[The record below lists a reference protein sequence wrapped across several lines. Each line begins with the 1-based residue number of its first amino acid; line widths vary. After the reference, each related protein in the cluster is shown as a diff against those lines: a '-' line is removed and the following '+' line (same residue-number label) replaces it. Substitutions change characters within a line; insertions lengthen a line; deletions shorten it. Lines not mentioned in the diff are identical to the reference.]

1 MKTFVKKVIM
11 PVVFAALIWFTVS
24 EHGGF
29 VNNLLDYVYGQ
40 NYYFVAAP
48 DEPDYTAETTE
59 QYWIVTGEYKPVA
72 DQYEAAIFQQ
82 QTWSSYE
89 EDEGEVLYLV
99 LEITEENGKDGPD
112 ACAPEGCFHDHEI
125 VMAPEGAMH
134 PTIKLSLNPIEYS
147 CFIVDGGPYCG
158 FEQERTPGVG
168 YDFIP
173 KLLVTYKP
181 NLTLTVF
188 SNLR

>member
-11 PVVFAALIWFTVS
+11 PAVFAALIWFTVS

-29 VNNLLDYVYGQ
+29 VNNLMDYVSGQ

-48 DEPDYTAETTE
+48 DGLDYTAETTG
-59 QYWIVTGEYKPVA
+59 QYWYVTGENKPVA
-72 DQYEAAIFQQ
+72 NKSQTTIFQP
-82 QTWSSYE
+82 QTWNSYE
-89 EDEGEVLYLV
+89 GDESELLFMV
-99 LEITEENGKDGPD
+99 LEITEEYGKDGQD
-112 ACAPEGCFHDHEI
+112 VCAPGGNFNDHEI
-125 VMAPEGAMH
+125 VMVPEGAMH
-134 PTIKLSLNPIEYS
+134 PPIKFSLKPIDCS

-158 FEQERTPGVG
+158 FEHERTPGVD

>member
-1 MKTFVKKVIM
+1 MKTFAKKVIM
-11 PVVFAALIWFTVS
+11 PAVFAAIVCFTLT
-24 EHGGF
+24 EQNEF
-29 VNNLLDYVYGQ
+29 VQRFLTKIYGQ
-40 NYYFVAAP
+40 DYFFVAVP
-48 DEPDYTAETTE
+48 DGPDYTAETTG
-59 QYWIVTGEYKPVA
+59 QYWYVTGEYKPVA
-72 DQYEAAIFQQ
+72 NKSQTTTFQP

-89 EDEGEVLYLV
+89 GDEGELLFLV
-99 LEITEENGKDGPD
+99 LEITEEYGKDGPD
-112 ACAPEGCFHDHEI
+112 ACAPEGIVNDHEI
-125 VMAPEGAMH
+125 VMVPEGAMH
-134 PTIKLSLNPIEYS
+134 PPMALRLKPIECS

-158 FEQERTPGVG
+158 FEHERTPGVD

>member
-11 PVVFAALIWFTVS
+11 PAVFAALIWFTVS

-48 DEPDYTAETTE
+48 DGPDYTAETTG
-59 QYWIVTGEYKPVA
+59 QYWYVTGEYKPVA
-72 DQYEAAIFQQ
+72 NQSQTAAFEP
-82 QTWSSYE
+82 QTWRSYE
-89 EDEGEVLYLV
+89 EDEGEVLFLV
-99 LEITEENGKDGPD
+99 LEITEEYGKDGQD
-112 ACAPEGCFHDHEI
+112 ACAPEGNFDDHEI

-134 PTIKLSLNPIEYS
+134 PPIALRLKPIECS

-158 FEQERTPGVG
+158 FEHERTPGVD